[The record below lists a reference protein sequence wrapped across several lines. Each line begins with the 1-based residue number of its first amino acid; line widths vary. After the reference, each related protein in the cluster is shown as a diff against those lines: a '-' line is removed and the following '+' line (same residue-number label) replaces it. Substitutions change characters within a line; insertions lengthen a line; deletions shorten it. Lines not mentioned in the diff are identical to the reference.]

1 MKSNPKS
8 DCIAVLKQR
17 ILSMEIA
24 PGQLL
29 DETALSQ
36 EFGISRTPLREV
48 IQRLVGEG
56 YLSSQENR
64 GAKVASMDI
73 STMRHFFQAAPMIYA
88 SIARLA
94 AEHADN
100 TQVEALRFIQQDY
113 RQSIS
118 DGLPR
123 ETAMHN
129 FRFHKLIGEMA
140 GTPYL
145 LPSLD
150 RLLIDHTR
158 IGQVF
163 YQTKSPADH
172 QRIDKAADQH
182 DQMIDAFARNA
193 AAEAVQLTLEHWEL
207 SRHQME
213 QFVTPD
219 PLPFELADEARESRN
234 AV

>member
-1 MKSNPKS
+1 MKQNPKS
-8 DCIAVLKQR
+8 TCISTLKRR

-29 DETALSQ
+29 DETALSK
-36 EFGISRTPLREV
+36 EFGISRTPLREA

-94 AEHADN
+94 AEQATTAQLDKLKSVQQSYRTSIATGHA
-100 TQVEALRFIQQDY
+100 Q
-113 RQSIS
+113 
-118 DGLPR
+118 

-129 FRFHKLIGEMA
+129 YRFHLVIGEMA
-140 GTPYL
+140 ASPYL
-145 LPSLD
+145 MPSLD

-158 IGQVF
+158 IGRVF
-163 YQTKSPADH
+163 YQSNNPSDQ
-172 QRIDKAADQH
+172 QRILRAADQH
-182 DQMIDAFARNA
+182 DQMIEAVAQNQA
-193 AAEAVQLTLEHWEL
+193 AQAVQLTLEHWEL

-219 PLPFELADEARESRN
+219 PLPFELGEDYRESKN

>member
-1 MKSNPKS
+1 MKPNPKS
-8 DCIAVLKQR
+8 DCVSALKRR
-17 ILSMEIA
+17 ILSMQIA

-94 AEHADN
+94 AEAANAAQID
-100 TQVEALRFIQQDY
+100 TLKSIQLAY
-113 RQSIS
+113 RQSIA
-118 DGLPR
+118 DGQAQ

-129 FRFHKLIGEMA
+129 YRFHQVIGEMA
-140 GTPYL
+140 ATPYL
-145 LPSLD
+145 MPSLN

-163 YQTKSPADH
+163 YQTKSAADR

-182 DQMIDAFARNA
+182 DQMIEAFERNA

-219 PLPFELADEARESRN
+219 PLPFELADEVRESRN

>member
-1 MKSNPKS
+1 MKQNPKTACVS
-8 DCIAVLKQR
+8 ALKRR
-17 ILSMEIA
+17 ILSMQIP

-56 YLSSQENR
+56 YLSAQENR

-94 AEHADN
+94 AEQSTAD
-100 TQVEALRFIQQDY
+100 QVDKLKSVQMAY
-113 RQSIS
+113 RKSIAAEQ
-118 DGLPR
+118 PE

-129 FRFHKLIGEMA
+129 YRFHLVIGEMA
-140 GTPYL
+140 ASPYL
-145 LPSLD
+145 MPSLD

-158 IGQVF
+158 IGRVF
-163 YQTKSPADH
+163 YESNNPAD
-172 QRIDKAADQH
+172 QKRIAQAADQH
-182 DQMIDAFARNA
+182 DQMIEAFGQNQATH
-193 AAEAVQLTLEHWEL
+193 AVQLTLEHWEL

-219 PLPFELADEARESRN
+219 PLPFELGQDHRESKN
-234 AV
+234 AI

>member
-1 MKSNPKS
+1 MKQNPKS
-8 DCIAVLKQR
+8 ACVSALKRR
-17 ILSMEIA
+17 ILSMQIA

-56 YLSSQENR
+56 YLSAQENR

-94 AEHADN
+94 AEQATAD
-100 TQVEALRFIQQDY
+100 QVDKLKSVQMAY
-113 RQSIS
+113 RKSIAA
-118 DGLPR
+118 DQAE

-129 FRFHKLIGEMA
+129 YRFHQVIGEMA
-140 GTPYL
+140 ASPYL
-145 LPSLD
+145 MPSLD

-158 IGQVF
+158 IGRVF
-163 YQTKSPADH
+163 YESNNKAD
-172 QRIDKAADQH
+172 QARIAQAADQH
-182 DQMIDAFARNA
+182 DQMIEAFAQNQA
-193 AAEAVQLTLEHWEL
+193 AQAVQLTLEHWEL

-219 PLPFELADEARESRN
+219 PLPFELGEDYRESKN